1 MARLDLPLGIVL
13 AGGEGK
19 RLMPLTADR
28 AKPAVPF
35 GGSYRLVDF
44 VLSNLVNAGFLRI
57 AVLTQYKSHSL
68 DRHITTTWRMS
79 NLLGNYITPVPAQQ
93 RLGPRWY
100 TGSADAILQNFNLIH
115 DENPKHVIVFGADHV
130 YRMNPDQMYQQHLQT
145 GAGVTVAAIRVK
157 RSEASEFGVIEL
169 ADDGV
174 TIKAFHEKPANPP
187 AMPGHPD
194 LALVSMGNYIFR
206 RDAMEEALILDSE
219 DADSRHDIGGNII
232 PAMTKAGI
240 AKVYDFAHNEVP
252 GETERDKGYWR
263 DVGSIDSYF
272 DAHMDLISP
281 LPIFNL
287 YNRQWPILTNPPS
300 LPPAKFSERGIAF
313 DSVVG
318 AGSII
323 SGGELRRTVASYD
336 VYAGRDSV
344 VENSVL
350 MPSVKIG
357 ENAKIKNAILDKN
370 VVVEPGAS
378 IGFDIERDRERF
390 TVSQGGI
397 VVIGKGITVTR

>member
-79 NLLGNYITPVPAQQ
+79 NLLGNYVTPVPAQQ

-130 YRMNPDQMYQQHLQT
+130 YRMDPDQMYQHHLQT

-169 ADDGV
+169 ADDGI
-174 TIKAFHEKPANPP
+174 TIKAFHEKPENPP

-219 DADSRHDIGGNII
+219 DVDSRHDIGGNII
-232 PAMTKAGI
+232 PAMTKAGL
-240 AKVYDFAHNEVP
+240 AKVYDFANNVVP
-252 GETERDKGYWR
+252 GETDRDKGYWR

-272 DAHMDLISP
+272 EAHMDLVSP

-336 VYAGRDSV
+336 VLVGRDAAVDS
-344 VENSVL
+344 SVL
-350 MPSVKIG
+350 MPAVRIG
-357 ENAKIKNAILDKN
+357 EGARIKNAILDKS
-370 VVVEPGAS
+370 VVVEAGAT
-378 IGFDIERDRERF
+378 IGYDLDRDRERF
-390 TVSQGGI
+390 TVSAGGI
-397 VVIGKGITVTR
+397 VVVGKGVTVGR

>member
-79 NLLGNYITPVPAQQ
+79 NLLGNYVTPVPAQQ

-169 ADDGV
+169 ADDGI
-174 TIKAFHEKPANPP
+174 TIKAFHEKPTNPP

-206 RDAMEEALILDSE
+206 RESMEEALILDSE
-219 DADSRHDIGGNII
+219 DVDSRHDIGGNII
-232 PAMTKAGI
+232 PAMTKAGQ
-240 AKVYDFAHNEVP
+240 AKVYDFANNEVP

-263 DVGSIDSYF
+263 DVGSIDAYF
-272 DAHMDLISP
+272 DAHMDLVSVH
-281 LPIFNL
+281 PIFNL
-287 YNRQWPILTNPPS
+287 YNRDWPLLTNPPS
-300 LPPAKFSERGIAF
+300 LPPAKFSEGGIAQ
-313 DSVVG
+313 DSIVA

-323 SGGELRRTVASYD
+323 AGGHLSRTVTGYD
-336 VYAGRDSV
+336 VV
-344 VENSVL
+344 VGSGAYVDHAVL
-350 MPSVKIG
+350 MPSVRVGDRTVIRRAIIDKGVVIENGAQIG
-357 ENAKIKNAILDKN
+357 VDL
-370 VVVEPGAS
+370 
-378 IGFDIERDRERF
+378 ERDRQRF
-390 TVSQGGI
+390 TVTESGI
-397 VVIGKGITVTR
+397 VVVVKGVRVTA